1 MTAGIQEL
9 IASWAPSADLSCPA
23 AMLQALANSSG
34 IPLQDGFFQLMKNQF
49 RILSAD
55 QFEAD
60 PYLAAMKDLPDQIR
74 EGRFT
79 LAMVSYEK
87 GELLAYDAPS
97 GSGLSDAEATGSG
110 RPGAEA
116 PDSCISG
123 QEATACGHFAQA
135 GEVLIVPKI
144 GCFDRRVRFPSIYE
158 EEIPWMSVCPSEMNT
173 LREPLEDARAF
184 LRQRKDSRVL
194 VLGLGLGYYPFLIS
208 LEDSVKEIVIVEYS
222 REIIDLFE
230 KYLLPR
236 FPYPGKIRIVQ
247 DDAFDYLRRV
257 QPGEFDY
264 VFSDTWE
271 SQFDGAKDYLRIK
284 RQEARLNPENA
295 EPRTGFGYWIE
306 PQIRAYLKDEGILT

>member
-49 RILSAD
+49 RILYAD

-97 GSGLSDAEATGSG
+97 GSGLSDKE
-110 RPGAEA
+110 
-116 PDSCISG
+116 
-123 QEATACGHFAQA
+123 A
-135 GEVLIVPKI
+135 GEVLIVPNI
-144 GCFDRRVRFPSIYE
+144 GCFDRKVRFPAIYE

-230 KYLLPR
+230 KGCTVHEMEKFCNSKGYEDIYMGGFYNLKVVEIPKGTR
-236 FPYPGKIRIVQ
+236 FCIRE
-247 DDAFDYLRRV
+247 Y
-257 QPGEFDY
+257 
-264 VFSDTWE
+264 
-271 SQFDGAKDYLRIK
+271 DGAEYIEIMEEQDWFY
-284 RQEARLNPENA
+284 A
-295 EPRTGFGYWIE
+295 E
-306 PQIRAYLKDEGILT
+306 D

>member
-49 RILSAD
+49 RILYAD

-97 GSGLSDAEATGSG
+97 GSGLSDKE
-110 RPGAEA
+110 
-116 PDSCISG
+116 
-123 QEATACGHFAQA
+123 A
-135 GEVLIVPKI
+135 GEVLIVPNI
-144 GCFDRRVRFPSIYE
+144 GCFDRKVRFPAIYE

>member
-97 GSGLSDAEATGSG
+97 GSGLSDAD
-110 RPGAEA
+110 AE
-116 PDSCISG
+116 
-123 QEATACGHFAQA
+123 
-135 GEVLIVPKI
+135 EVLIVPNI
-144 GCFDRRVRFPSIYE
+144 GCFDRRVRFPAIYE

-173 LREPLEDARAF
+173 LKEPLEDARAF
-184 LRQRKDSRVL
+184 LRQRKDSRML

>member
-55 QFEAD
+55 QVEAD
-60 PYLAAMKDLPDQIR
+60 PYLAAMKGLPDQIR

-97 GSGLSDAEATGSG
+97 GSGLSDAEAT
-110 RPGAEA
+110 
-116 PDSCISG
+116 
-123 QEATACGHFAQA
+123 ACGHFAQA
-135 GEVLIVPKI
+135 GEVLIVPNI
-144 GCFDRRVRFPSIYE
+144 GCFDRKVRFPAIYE

-236 FPYPGKIRIVQ
+236 FPYPEKIRIVQ